1 MINNTGDISQF
12 FDFFKERN
20 VKSILDIGANVGN
33 FSMMM
38 RHILPDVYLYMIEA
52 NPFCDGI
59 LKKTQIPYSIVCLSD
74 VEKDVQ
80 FYFQDGNMIG
90 TGSSYYL
97 ENTNY
102 FSMKNYSWVTTQTLD
117 SVLERDCP
125 DTVFDFIKM
134 DTQGSE
140 LDIMRGG
147 QKTIS
152 NAKYVLLEIS
162 LIPYNIGA
170 PLKEEVMEY
179 MKSISFVP
187 IEKIDESYMDGKLI
201 QEDWIFERT

>member
-38 RHILPDVYLYMIEA
+38 RHIMPNVYLYMIEA

-59 LKKTQIPYSIVCLSD
+59 LKKTQIPYSIVCLSNE
-74 VEKDVQ
+74 EKDVQ

>member
-117 SVLERDCP
+117 SVLERDCSNI
-125 DTVFDFIKM
+125 VFDFVKM

>member
-59 LKKTQIPYSIVCLSD
+59 LKKTRIPYSIVCLSNE
-74 VEKDVQ
+74 EKDVQ
-80 FYFQDGNMIG
+80 FYFQDDNMIS

-125 DTVFDFIKM
+125 DTVFDFVKM

-140 LDIMRGG
+140 LDIMKGG

-179 MKSISFVP
+179 MKSIGFVP
-187 IEKIDESYMDGKLI
+187 IQKIDESYMDGKLI

>member
-125 DTVFDFIKM
+125 DTVFDFVKM

>member
-1 MINNTGDISQF
+1 MISNTGDISQF
-12 FDFFKERN
+12 FDFLKERD

-59 LKKTQIPYSIVCLSD
+59 LKKTQIPYSIACLSNE
-74 VEKDVQ
+74 EKDVQ

-102 FSMKNYSWVTTQTLD
+102 FSMKNYSWFTTQTLD

-125 DTVFDFIKM
+125 NTIFDFVKM

-140 LDIMRGG
+140 LDIMKGG

-152 NAKYVLLEIS
+152 NVKYVLLEIS

-179 MKSISFVP
+179 MKSIGFVP
-187 IEKIDESYMDGKLI
+187 IQKIDESYMDGKLI

>member
-59 LKKTQIPYSIVCLSD
+59 LKKTQIPYSIVCLSNE
-74 VEKDVQ
+74 EKDVQ

-102 FSMKNYSWVTTQTLD
+102 FSMKNYSWITTQTLD

-125 DTVFDFIKM
+125 DTVFDFVKM

-140 LDIMRGG
+140 LDIMKGG

-162 LIPYNIGA
+162 LIHYNIGA